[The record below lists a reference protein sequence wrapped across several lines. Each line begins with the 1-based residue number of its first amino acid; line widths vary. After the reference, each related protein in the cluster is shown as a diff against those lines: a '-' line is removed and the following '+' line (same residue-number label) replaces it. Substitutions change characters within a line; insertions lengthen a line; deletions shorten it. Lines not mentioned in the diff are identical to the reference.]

1 MSVLVGKN
9 PGDINIRGG
18 GMIFVEEC
26 NQDGT
31 NLTSPDTWHLLGII
45 KTFKMS
51 DKAPFEA
58 FKSED
63 GFTYYSPGTRA
74 VENDLVFLDRS
85 VAMRL
90 LTPQTMLNRFYRVL
104 TQDSIDLIY
113 DPATAANVYAY
124 TYFPITMW
132 SPETEWSRP
141 GTEIGAKMM
150 ALPIPGTSI
159 ANSTWSG
166 VTGVKSVMFTAS
178 TPTITV
184 TAATNPYYSVY
195 TSIS

>member
-18 GMIFVEEC
+18 GMIFVKEI

-31 NLTSPDTWHLLGII
+31 DLGTPDTFHLLGII

-51 DKAPFEA
+51 DKAPFEQ

-63 GFTYYSPGTRA
+63 GYTYYSPGVRS

-90 LTPQTMLNRFYRVL
+90 LTPVTMLNKFYAVL
-104 TQDSIDLIY
+104 TQDSIDLLY
-113 DPATAANVYAY
+113 DPATATNVYAY
-124 TYFPITMW
+124 TFFPITMW

-141 GTEIGAKMM
+141 GTEIGAKMVG
-150 ALPIPGTSI
+150 LPITGTTL
-159 ANSTWSG
+159 ANSVWSG
-166 VTGVKSVMFTAS
+166 VSGVKSVMFTGS

-184 TAATNPYYSVY
+184 TAATNPYYQIY